1 MIGEGSIGPEATT
14 LFTTFIHN
22 KLDLLPSPQ
31 EIMSDKINTETSI
44 ERLEE
49 VIGYGNSYR
58 SDIASILAT
67 RIVNYT
73 VNFAKENSISDKYLE
88 KVEKIATSNVL
99 TVDLKYMF
107 IKNIMKDAKRKFQK
121 LLLKES
127 ILDLTSK

>member
-1 MIGEGSIGPEATT
+1 MLQFVHFFLSVQNHGIGKDFYTHNDLFQEKQMSTVRIETT
-14 LFTTFIHN
+14 QYVR
-22 KLDLLPSPQ
+22 K
-31 EIMSDKINTETSI
+31 
-44 ERLEE
+44 
-49 VIGYGNSYR
+49 Y
-58 SDIASILAT
+58 
-67 RIVNYT
+67 
-73 VNFAKENSISDKYLE
+73 VNFAKENPISDKYLE